1 MKQIITQH
9 GWGLD
14 QSFWEIYKVKFQ
26 KNKWY
31 WQDNERG
38 YFSKNAYQAKWIKNN
53 YKYKIKMILCHSLGL
68 RLIDKNLLIDASHIV
83 LINSFYNFLPTNNKR
98 NLVLRTLKRME
109 KKIITLKNND
119 MLKEFI
125 DRSFLPNGV
134 NIDFQNIFDKNLKN
148 LDKNLLL
155 EDLKQLYTDRIFPD
169 GFNKNCNVIFIQS
182 ENDLILNKD
191 SSNNFIKFLDNM
203 LTKKPIVI
211 KLSNQGHC
219 LTNFSLYE
227 TINNILNN

>member
-14 QSFWEIYKVKFQ
+14 QSFWDIYKVKFQ
-26 KNKWY
+26 KSKWY

-83 LINSFYNFLPTNNKR
+83 LINSFYNFLPTNNER

-109 KKIITLKNND
+109 KKIMTLKNND

-134 NIDFQNIFDKNLKN
+134 NVDFQNIFDKNLKN

-155 EDLKQLYTDRIFPD
+155 EDLKQLYTDRIFPEL
-169 GFNKNCNVIFIQS
+169 FIKHCNVICIQS

-191 SSNNFIKFLDNM
+191 SSNNFIKFLDNI

-219 LTNFSLYE
+219 LTNFNLYE
-227 TINNILNN
+227 TINNILHN